1 MTILFSNLYP
11 CLIQMELLTDPT
23 DVVFLDMILIEYGIG
38 LIRFLILRYM
48 GQEKLSSKPIKL
60 IKFSYLLI
68 FMLIQRKKEYLL
80 MDVKINLIHIFA
92 VKFHFYFGKMSQIL
106 TIINVILWWEQEDKE
121 PLVYLYIVNL
131 ISIIA
136 IRYSIHFVVLRN
148 KKYIIHQKII

>member
-1 MTILFSNLYP
+1 
-11 CLIQMELLTDPT
+11 
-23 DVVFLDMILIEYGIG
+23 
-38 LIRFLILRYM
+38 
-48 GQEKLSSKPIKL
+48 
-60 IKFSYLLI
+60 
-68 FMLIQRKKEYLL
+68 
-80 MDVKINLIHIFA
+80 
-92 VKFHFYFGKMSQIL
+92 MSQIL